1 MHEPK
6 VLSLSTISHELRNP
20 LTLIHS
26 TLQLIGRHY
35 PEVTNDPLW
44 PQLLSDINYMSQL
57 LSELSSLNSSQTLH
71 YSQIDIRQ
79 FLTNIVSTFQSTVQ
93 LQTKEIRL
101 NFETD
106 EKILVGDSVKIRE
119 VFINLIKN
127 ALEATGEGDQ
137 IWIEVKSRWNRL
149 VVTVSDSGSGMDA
162 CRLSTIFEPFI
173 TYKPDGTGLGLTI
186 VKNIINTHGG
196 AVQVYSKPGI
206 GTKFIVILPL
216 LPPEKASSLPD

>member
-1 MHEPK
+1 MHEQP

-26 TLQLIGRHY
+26 TLQLIGSHY

-44 PQLLSDINYMSQL
+44 AQLLLDINYMSQL
-57 LSELSSLNSSQTLH
+57 LSELSSLNSNQTLH

-79 FLTNIVSTFQSTVQ
+79 FLTNIVSSFYSTTRS
-93 LQTKEIRL
+93 QTKELSL

-106 EKILVGDSVKIRE
+106 EKFIMGDSLKIRE

-127 ALEATGEGDQ
+127 ALEATQSGDQ
-137 IWIEVKSRWNRL
+137 IVIDVKSRWNRL
-149 VVTVSDSGSGMDA
+149 VVTVSDSGSGMDGS
-162 CRLSTIFEPFI
+162 RLSTIFEPFV
-173 TYKPDGTGLGLTI
+173 TYKSDGTGLGLTI
-186 VKNIINTHGG
+186 VKNIMNAHGG

-206 GTKFIVILPL
+206 GTKFILIFPL
-216 LPPEKASSLPD
+216 TPAEKAADM

>member
-1 MHEPK
+1 M
-6 VLSLSTISHELRNP
+6 
-20 LTLIHS
+20 
-26 TLQLIGRHY
+26 
-35 PEVTNDPLW
+35 
-44 PQLLSDINYMSQL
+44 
-57 LSELSSLNSSQTLH
+57 
-71 YSQIDIRQ
+71 
-79 FLTNIVSTFQSTVQ
+79 
-93 LQTKEIRL
+93 
-101 NFETD
+101 
-106 EKILVGDSVKIRE
+106 GDSVKIRE

-127 ALEATGEGDQ
+127 ALEATGDGDQ

-186 VKNIINTHGG
+186 VKNIINAHGG

-216 LPPEKASSLPD
+216 RPPEKASSLPD

>member
-1 MHEPK
+1 MHEQP

-26 TLQLIGRHY
+26 TLQLIGSHY

-44 PQLLSDINYMSQL
+44 AQLLLDINYMSQL
-57 LSELSSLNSSQTLH
+57 LSELSSLNSNQTLH

-79 FLTNIVSTFQSTVQ
+79 FLTNIVSSFYSTTRS
-93 LQTKEIRL
+93 QTKELSL

-106 EKILVGDSVKIRE
+106 EKFIMGDSLKIRE

-127 ALEATGEGDQ
+127 ALEATQIGDQ
-137 IWIEVKSRWNRL
+137 MVIDVKSRWNRL
-149 VVTVSDSGSGMDA
+149 VVTVSDSGSGMDGS
-162 CRLSTIFEPFI
+162 RLSTIFEPFV
-173 TYKPDGTGLGLTI
+173 TYKSDGTGLGLTI
-186 VKNIINTHGG
+186 VKNIMNAHGG

-206 GTKFIVILPL
+206 GTKFILIFPL
-216 LPPEKASSLPD
+216 TPAEKAADM